1 LIDGLARRLEHELER
16 SRRLYESRGLPFRVL
31 WIVASV
37 VLILLGFA
45 MTILPG
51 PAMVV
56 IPAGL
61 VMLGAA
67 SKTVRGW
74 LRRAASRLRT
84 EVSARRERKRDS
96 RRSAGLPGRRI

>member
-1 LIDGLARRLEHELER
+1 
-16 SRRLYESRGLPFRVL
+16 
-31 WIVASV
+31 
-37 VLILLGFA
+37 
-45 MTILPG
+45 
-51 PAMVV
+51 MVV